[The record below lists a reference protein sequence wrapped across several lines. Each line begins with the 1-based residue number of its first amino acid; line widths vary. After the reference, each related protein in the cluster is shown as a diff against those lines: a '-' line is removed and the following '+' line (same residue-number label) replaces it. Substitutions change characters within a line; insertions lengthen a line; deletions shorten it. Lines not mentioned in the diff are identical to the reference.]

1 MLGPRYKP
9 EKPHT
14 IKIVT
19 KQYPTYLENYFKG
32 METIKEMYWEAL
44 RAPDT
49 PVNFQR
55 NPYLREQFYKRKYGK
70 TREERL
76 AKKAELR
83 KIYKARVREV
93 EEAEISDAE
102 RGVGT
107 PKEHLTER
115 RETAKARSLLG
126 FIDIEIDEN
135 GEKIP
140 AEKGIGV
147 HD

>member
-1 MLGPRYKP
+1 M
-9 EKPHT
+9 
-14 IKIVT
+14 
-19 KQYPTYLENYFKG
+19 
-32 METIKEMYWEAL
+32 
-44 RAPDT
+44 
-49 PVNFQR
+49 
-55 NPYLREQFYKRKYGK
+55 REQFYKRKYGK

-93 EEAEISDAE
+93 EDAE
-102 RGVGT
+102 VRDAELGVGT
-107 PKEHLTER
+107 PKEHLTQR

-140 AEKGIGV
+140 AEEGIGV
-147 HD
+147 HDKVLEDLNIRRTKYEK